1 MIPAGDLCW
10 PSLCIRAGCPHT
22 HEALLSLPALY
33 TTTTTTTTMTA
44 TTCHLPTSTTTTL
57 STSIVS
63 NQTLDESNQ
72 TLDVCCLVRACN
84 FQCDVTQSF
93 EPKWHQ
99 SSTCL
104 APLSSWLRDLTS
116 AIYVFNFV
124 ARSRVRDPFSLGLT
138 VTLKERS
145 TLRERLFSL
154 QV

>member
-22 HEALLSLPALY
+22 HEALLLLPALY

-57 STSIVS
+57 STSI
-63 NQTLDESNQ
+63 ESNQ
-72 TLDVCCLVRACN
+72 TLDVSCLVRACVSSN
-84 FQCDVTQSF
+84 AMLYRLD
-93 EPKWHQ
+93 PKWHQ

-104 APLSSWLRDLTS
+104 APLSSWIQDLTS